1 MREKHAEIAR
11 INTLE
16 AIFIIGSQAVLVI
29 PRPGNDTNW
38 YNFEPTNGKL
48 HCMSVK
54 GALDRLRDGESV
66 SFPVIPDQALRLQYI
81 VEAARLRRIPEKSK
95 WATKAYAFASVDAML
110 IDLLERGCGALACE
124 LVRYRGSDAPDPMDA
139 IVMRVNHEVGWR
151 PALEMDFFGFWVE
164 LFRSVNMT
172 LPRTVRK
179 NKPDWTWQTGPVKF
193 SELLPSHQVKAM
205 AAIKKFM

>member
-11 INTLE
+11 VSTPE
-16 AIFIIGSQAVLVI
+16 ATFVIGSQAVVVR
-29 PRPGNDTNW
+29 PRITGGWAD
-38 YNFEPTNGKL
+38 FVPTNGRIVCL
-48 HCMSVK
+48 PVK
-54 GALDRLRDGESV
+54 GANERLGMGESV

-95 WATKAYAFASVDAML
+95 WATKSYAFASVDAML
-110 IDLLERGCGALACE
+110 IDLLQRGCGALACE

-139 IVMRVNHEVGWR
+139 IVMRVNHEVGRR
-151 PALEMDFFGFWVE
+151 PALEMDFFGFWCE

-205 AAIKKFM
+205 EAIKKFM